1 MHQWFR
7 QSRRGPATVR
17 GAALHDVTGGN
28 SGKAQSGDEPS
39 QENCLLIGH
48 RWYPRWMGRGLW
60 AEAQTFLFSWKQ
72 HRRREERRLFVACKE
87 AGRLFSWGRKVFF
100 RDALQE
106 SARP

>member
-1 MHQWFR
+1 MM
-7 QSRRGPATVR
+7 S
-17 GAALHDVTGGN
+17 LEKI

-48 RWYPRWMGRGLW
+48 RWYPRRMGRGLW
-60 AEAQTFLFSWKQ
+60 AEAQAFLFHGSSIGGARSAAFLLLAEKLAGFF
-72 HRRREERRLFVACKE
+72 RGGER
-87 AGRLFSWGRKVFF
+87 SFF